1 MNILDKKI
9 TMSLWKTVMAFLFF
23 TAFITLGVVTE
34 NIILSKNFIIVIKIT
49 TALLIG
55 TITVVAVTKVL
66 LNYKD
71 SIVEFFK
78 INTTKV
84 IIILIVIL
92 IAILLSG
99 CLYQVSIGAMQETV
113 LGNIIIIEF
122 STVLFVFTATIT
134 NIIRLFNTK
143 KNIKRKARMHKLASL
158 MTKQNIAT
166 THTNHTNYIEIKAL
180 VTDLYNLSVQDIIV
194 NNNINIKKLY
204 KSEVF
209 LSLLN
214 ESATVTKDLGSFKNS
229 FDILVANNYISTLE
243 AATAKV
249 VTFSVSREILE
260 LL

>member
-1 MNILDKKI
+1 
-9 TMSLWKTVMAFLFF
+9 
-23 TAFITLGVVTE
+23 
-34 NIILSKNFIIVIKIT
+34 
-49 TALLIG
+49 
-55 TITVVAVTKVL
+55 
-66 LNYKD
+66 
-71 SIVEFFK
+71 
-78 INTTKV
+78 
-84 IIILIVIL
+84 
-92 IAILLSG
+92 
-99 CLYQVSIGAMQETV
+99 
-113 LGNIIIIEF
+113 
-122 STVLFVFTATIT
+122 
-134 NIIRLFNTK
+134 
-143 KNIKRKARMHKLASL
+143 MHKLASL